1 MGPIAPPQRTE
12 SGYRLFSQEDVDRLA
27 FITRAKSLGL
37 TLEEIREI
45 LVLKNGRALT
55 CQALYERLLKK
66 LEQIDQNI
74 RHLQALRQEL
84 LPLLNR
90 CRQNLDRPELTQE
103 CVVLEEATA
112 ARNSPK
118 SSCWD

>member
-1 MGPIAPPQRTE
+1 M
-12 SGYRLFSQEDVDRLA
+12 
-27 FITRAKSLGL
+27 
-37 TLEEIREI
+37 
-45 LVLKNGRALT
+45 
-55 CQALYERLLKK
+55 
-66 LEQIDQNI
+66 
-74 RHLQALRQEL
+74 RQEL